1 MTEEGGNRARG
12 NARARGKGH
21 PGDRVH
27 AYATISF
34 DYIIAFR
41 PGGIIRVNKLH
52 ISFHPAPPLPPPLSR
67 SLFLDVSSYCRDFV
81 AALIRGDCLIS
92 PTRLP
97 LEAADARG
105 FAPRDN
111 PSADSRYGLR
121 KFADGV
127 WGRTNAALFLT

>member
-52 ISFHPAPPLPPPLSR
+52 ISFHPAPPLPPLSLSLSLSR
-67 SLFLDVSSYCRDFV
+67 CVILLSRFCRRANSRRLFDL
-81 AALIRGDCLIS
+81 
-92 PTRLP
+92 
-97 LEAADARG
+97 
-105 FAPRDN
+105 
-111 PSADSRYGLR
+111 ADSPPSGGCRRARVRSAG
-121 KFADGV
+121 
-127 WGRTNAALFLT
+127 